1 MPKLDIKHSE
11 VKKGY
16 RESKIIA
23 LADKDAREA
32 GEEIYRRNGF
42 LTSLEVEGRTIDRIT
57 RYLVCRPEGYEHKPY
72 HQYPEKIQLLGRVHF
87 DGNALGRPEALL
99 HFLNTEETEL
109 YMVVNE
115 KSFELWE
122 PKTLEKLTLRQA
134 SDEINA
140 KTPDFVEDSLRRH
153 ALRQARVQTQLA
165 QPVR

>member
-11 VKKGY
+11 VRKGN
-16 RESKIIA
+16 REPIIIA
-23 LADKDAREA
+23 LDRDA
-32 GEEIYRRNGF
+32 GQEIYRRNDF
-42 LTSLEVEGRTIDRIT
+42 LTSLEIEGRTIDGIT
-57 RYLVCRPEGYEHKPY
+57 RYVVCRPEGYEHKPY

-99 HFLNTEETEL
+99 HFLGTKEKKL

-122 PKTLEKLTLRQA
+122 PKTLARLTLRQA

-140 KTPDFVEDSLRRH
+140 QAPLNFVEDSLRRH
-153 ALRQARVQTQLA
+153 ARRQATI
-165 QPVR
+165 QPAV